1 MILKE
6 YNLKVI
12 DLNKLIEDKIDFEI
26 YNFIIQNEL
35 SLKLENKDTK
45 RIFLHFL
52 LFFIFSEKN
61 ILHENIFIY
70 NNLEKL
76 NHLNLLFQENKVLDF
91 FNTLIKLIY
100 NNFNIKI
107 LINKKLNLPELN
119 CNNFNQ
125 IYNLKNLIEKE
136 NFKISKNLEKSKKF
150 CDKFG
155 LLNLSEILQKD
166 KSLSYKLNFMN
177 K

>member
-1 MILKE
+1 MIIKE
-6 YNLKVI
+6 YNLNI
-12 DLNKLIEDKIDFEI
+12 INLNDLISEKIEFEI

-70 NNLEKL
+70 NDLEKL
-76 NHLNLLFQENKVLDF
+76 NHLNLIFQENKVLDF
-91 FNTLIKLIY
+91 FNSLIKLIY

-107 LINKKLNLPELN
+107 LINKKLNLPNLN
-119 CNNFNQ
+119 CNNFNE

-150 CDKFG
+150 CEKFG
-155 LLNLSEILQKD
+155 LLNLTENLQKD

>member
-1 MILKE
+1 MIIKE
-6 YNLKVI
+6 YNLHI
-12 DLNKLIEDKIDFEI
+12 INLNDLISQKIEFEI

-70 NNLEKL
+70 NDLEKS

-91 FNTLIKLIY
+91 FNSLIKLIY

-107 LINKKLNLPELN
+107 LINKKIKLSNLNSH
-119 CNNFNQ
+119 NFNE
-125 IYNLKNLIEKE
+125 IYHLKNLIEKE

-150 CDKFG
+150 CEKFG
-155 LLNLSEILQKD
+155 LLNLTETFQKD
-166 KSLSYKLNFMN
+166 KNLSYKLNFMN